1 MSNYGGWW
9 NVNRILG
16 FDWAKLFI
24 ITGDRDCGKSYSVV
38 KWLIGRKLKMLEDCK
53 FYWLRLTQESVNSML
68 RNNAE
73 KLIDPDLLRKFGL
86 TLKVKKPNIY
96 VCEEKE
102 REITKGKNAG
112 NTVTETNIL
121 YKLCEVHD
129 IGTFYNNK
137 GSAFYDNE
145 FNGEYN
151 IIFDEMN
158 RESSERNTF
167 DVVESLANQL
177 ENITRDTQAKV
188 RLFMIGNN
196 IGDASDILSALK
208 FIPDSQGIYKLK
220 PRKGGRRVGIVIEN
234 IIDSEE
240 YRERRATSLMATLLG
255 NSDDA
260 RRVFNMEN
268 IVRNYRHPQNPMVL
282 DFGRDRFAFDNGIIS
297 MWQCYQQRTA
307 LVLARHN
314 QKGVYNKDFRNILI
328 NLYEKRQIKFDSLS
342 TQKTFERCM
351 RLILED

>member
-1 MSNYGGWW
+1 MSNYGGWY

-16 FDWAKLFI
+16 FDWAKLFV

-38 KWLIGRKLKMLEDCK
+38 KWLISRKLKLMEDCK

-68 RNNAE
+68 KNDAE

-86 TLKVKKPNIY
+86 KLKVKKPNIY
-96 VCEEKE
+96 VCEEVE

-112 NTVTETNIL
+112 KIITETKIL

-145 FNGEYN
+145 YTGEYN

-177 ENITRDTQAKV
+177 ENITRDTQNKI

-196 IGDASDILSALK
+196 IGDASDILSSLH
-208 FIPDSQGIYKLK
+208 FIPDRQGIYKLK
-220 PRKGGRRVGIVIEN
+220 PRKGGRNVGIVIEN
-234 IIDSEE
+234 IKDTQE
-240 YRERRATSLMATLLG
+240 YQERRSTSLMNTLLG
-255 NSDDA
+255 NKDNKRIFDMS
-260 RRVFNMEN
+260 R
-268 IVRNYRHPQNPMVL
+268 IVYGYIHPQNPTVI
-282 DFGRDRFAFDNGIIS
+282 DFGRDRFALKNGIVS
-297 MWQCYQQRTA
+297 KWQVYQTRTA
-307 LVLARHN
+307 LVLTRHN
-314 QKGVYNKDFRNILI
+314 QKGTYNKDYKNII
-328 NLYEKRQIKFDSLS
+328 VEQYEKRLFKFDSLS
-342 TQKTFERCM
+342 TQKAFERCM
-351 RLILED
+351 QLVLAN